1 MCGHATIALGR
12 FLVDTHDLNVFP
24 RRDLLSF
31 DPESRTTML
40 LLHAPCGVVEVTVP
54 VIGQGAESDPS
65 RPVSFLSVPSFV
77 TALDLPVSIPASH
90 RWPELGDKSSVSVD
104 VSYGGAFY
112 ALISA
117 SELGF
122 TSGLRPQTSAVDI
135 DAMSR
140 ATALLKDVIM
150 ITPELKVKVVHPA
163 HEDLS
168 YLYSVMIV
176 DDGLGVQVPGTKG
189 VETGLCFFADQQVD
203 RSPTGSCVAAR
214 IAAAYAR
221 CRLQKGDAWT
231 YHSVVS
237 NAFEGEGGF
246 VGRVEALIPVS
257 GEREGVVVRTEG
269 KAWYTGA
276 STFTVEKGDRLGG
289 LGFNLRELVSGMS

>member
-1 MCGHATIALGR
+1 MCGHATVALGR
-12 FLVDTHDLNVFP
+12 FLIDTHDLTVFP
-24 RRDLLSF
+24 RRDSLIF
-31 DPESRTTML
+31 DPESWTTKL
-40 LLHAPCGVVEVTVP
+40 LLHAPCGIVDVTVP
-54 VIGQGAESDPS
+54 VLGPGGGSDPS
-65 RPVSFLSVPSFV
+65 RPVSFLSVPSFA
-77 TALDLPVSIPASH
+77 TALDLEVFIAASD
-90 RWPELGDKSSVSVD
+90 RWPELNGRRTVNVD
-104 VSYGGAFY
+104 IAYGGAFY
-112 ALISA
+112 ALIST

-122 TSGLRPQTSAVDI
+122 TSGLRPGTPVLDI

-140 ATALLKDVIM
+140 ATAALKKAIM
-150 ITPELKVKVVHPA
+150 RSRVLKEKVVHPI

-176 DDGLGVQVPGTKG
+176 DDGLGMKVQGTKG

-221 CRLQKGDAWT
+221 DTLEKGDAWT
-231 YHSVVS
+231 YHSLVS
-237 NAFEGEGGF
+237 NAFAGEGGF

-257 GEREGVVVRTEG
+257 GVGEAVVVRTEG

-276 STFTVEKGDRLGG
+276 STFTVEKDDKLGD
-289 LGFNLRELVSGMS
+289 LGFNLHEIVSGKH

>member
-24 RRDLLSF
+24 RRDSLIF
-31 DPESRTTML
+31 DPESWTTKL
-40 LLHAPCGVVEVTVP
+40 LLHTPCGIVEVTVP
-54 VIGQGAESDPS
+54 VLGPRGESDPS
-65 RPVSFLSVPSFV
+65 RPVSFLSVPSFA

-90 RWPELGDKSSVSVD
+90 YWPELGDRGTVTID
-104 VSYGGAFY
+104 LSYGGAFY

-122 TSGLRPQTSAVDI
+122 ASGLRPQTSAIDI

-150 ITPELKVKVVHPA
+150 TTPELKGKVMHPA

-168 YLYSVMIV
+168 YLYSVVIV
-176 DDGLGVQVPGTKG
+176 DDGLGVQAQGTKG

-203 RSPTGSCVAAR
+203 RSPTGSCVVAR
-214 IAAAYAR
+214 IAVAYAR
-221 CRLQKGDAWT
+221 RRLGKGDAWT

-246 VGRVEALIPVS
+246 VGRVEAVVPVTVVC
-257 GEREGVVVRTEG
+257 EGVVVRTEG

-276 STFTVEKGDRLGG
+276 STFTVEKGDKLGY
-289 LGFNLRELVSGMS
+289 LGFDLREIASGKS